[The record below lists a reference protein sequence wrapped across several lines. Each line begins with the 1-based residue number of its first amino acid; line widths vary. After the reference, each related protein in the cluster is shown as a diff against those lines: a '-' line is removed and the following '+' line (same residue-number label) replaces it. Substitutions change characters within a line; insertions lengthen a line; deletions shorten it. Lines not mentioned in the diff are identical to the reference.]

1 MPLPFV
7 SCRSG
12 YTSTEKRRSWNC
24 PHTRRTNVAA
34 VKKLVDSTRKGK
46 QLLAPEPE
54 AGNAKVV
61 NIMDALRNSLSQK
74 KKNEAKKT
82 TKRTKAA

>member
-1 MPLPFV
+1 
-7 SCRSG
+7 
-12 YTSTEKRRSWNC
+12 
-24 PHTRRTNVAA
+24 
-34 VKKLVDSTRKGK
+34 
-46 QLLAPEPE
+46 
-54 AGNAKVV
+54 V